1 MKRKL
6 IALLLVICLVLP
18 LIPAAFAAETDLP
31 MYYNYYGTEKEERK
45 NAPLSCVLGHSTL
58 CWFFTASTA
67 GEEITSGLIFE
78 PDEGTAKDAIAL
90 EYEAVDIWADPQVK
104 LWRVSANALGSGKL
118 VYTAQDGTRYALAVS
133 IRMPVSSF
141 STTTELTKDSLMTL
155 NAFFRVNEP
164 FYYVFGGDVTIQNVV
179 LINEEDLVGRV
190 SLEILPQGNV
200 CRITV
205 TASNPDSDW
214 LNLGLKFTLKGEQ
227 PAEDTWS
234 SEDWISLEDATPRL
248 HIRDVNYNDNG
259 KPDGFWSYKIFRLRA
274 EQGDRRRVGFFMGE
288 EELALTDV
296 AFTPADGT
304 ADDAVTAEL
313 DEGRYW
319 VLSCSKVGSGK
330 LRCTTTE
337 NVVYELPVIVSLPAL
352 GFYSSNVRG
361 GESCLSE
368 FIYDVKKET
377 NEIWLMMEDGF
388 DANSMPEITCRDMSG
403 SQGEKPIEEIPEN
416 FKVEQIQRENGKLD
430 LKITVLTSVPAD
442 GYSLRAKA
450 GGRYST
456 LRIMDADK
464 MTIWKSGPSALTV
477 TIDGTEYV
485 VGFCVGS
492 LGDEIIDINDL
503 GRWSLQFN
511 PEQESAGGAYRPAN
525 RPGPA
530 VVAATLDTSGGQRVF
545 KEAPDEI
552 QKLITVNRVW
562 LERSSGSRGEDDNT
576 DTFSFAETRQ
586 LSRNTGL
593 SKDGIPLYV
602 AYRTGAAY
610 LCAEISIGGKSGE
623 IYVQVHYEKAT
634 DVNINCKTVEEINN
648 WLTANTD
655 RIYDAAL
662 DAQERTTFTIWMTE
676 QTYSGTIQIPARL
689 AALRKHCG
697 VRFSSPA
704 NGTTLTGSIELN
716 GATLDPISRI
726 HFVAA
731 DGNQSFALHNGTGYV
746 SECSFTGYD
755 TALSGGIMPVNCEFI
770 DNETAL
776 ILDVAN
782 AGSTN
787 RDILRRNRF
796 QNNETAVC
804 IKSTNEFL
812 SPYYVRAVDSTFTGN
827 TVDFDVQCIGSFYFY
842 RNFYAG
848 TNGSMRSAI
857 IKIGNQNL
865 SGKSLSEIESLYKTG
880 GTAVYVN
887 PVRTAAPEAGEDAPE
902 LVLDPNLPVKLTSDD
917 TQELLIAASSLET
930 STRIEIADETDQT
943 IAEWSGFGTAQQ
955 ASRLRARAAVQT
967 AADSSSD
974 TFNAGV
980 AIRQQPDGSLAVTVE
995 PSAALTAKT
1004 PLLRIPCTA
1013 RSASVTLNGQSV
1025 ASSLSGGQLSFRVT
1039 AGGIYS
1045 VKPLSVERK
1054 DGVLC
1059 IANAPEDAVHVIA
1072 AVYTQ
1077 SGQMLASVTGPIVN
1091 GSAGLTL
1098 PPQASQSGCVCR
1110 VMLLDR
1116 DYRPAAPTTQLN
1128 G

>member
-6 IALLLVICLVLP
+6 ISLLLVICLVLP
-18 LIPAAFAAETDLP
+18 LIPAAFAAEPDLP
-31 MYYNYYGTEKEERK
+31 MYYNYYGTENKERK
-45 NAPLSCVLGHSTL
+45 NTPLFCVLGHSTL
-58 CWFFTASTA
+58 CWFFTASA
-67 GEEITSGLIFE
+67 DGEEITSGLIFE

-90 EYEAVDIWADPQVK
+90 EYEAVNIRADPQVK

-133 IRMPVSSF
+133 IRMPVSGF

-164 FYYVFGGDVTIQNVV
+164 FYYVFGRDVTIQNVV
-179 LINEEDLVGRV
+179 LINEEVLAGRV

-200 CRITV
+200 CKITV
-205 TASNPDSDW
+205 TASDPDSDW
-214 LNLGLKFTLKGEQ
+214 LNLGLRFTLKGEQ
-227 PAEDTWS
+227 PAEDTWK
-234 SEDWISLEDATPRL
+234 DWILLEDTTPRL
-248 HIRDVNYNDNG
+248 HIRDVHYNDNG
-259 KPDGFWSYKIFRLRA
+259 KPDGFWSYKMFRLRA

-288 EELALTDV
+288 KELALTDV
-296 AFTPADGT
+296 AFAPADGT
-304 ADDAVTAEL
+304 ADDAVTVEL

-368 FIYDVKKET
+368 FIYDAKKGT
-377 NEIWLMMEDGF
+377 HEIWLMMEDGF
-388 DANSMPEITCRDMSG
+388 DANSMPEITCMDMSG
-403 SQGEKPIEEIPEN
+403 SQGEKPIEEMPEN
-416 FKVEQIQRENGKLD
+416 FKVEQIPRENGKLD
-430 LKITVLTSVPAD
+430 LKITVLASVPAD
-442 GYSLRAKA
+442 GYSLWAKA

-511 PEQESAGGAYRPAN
+511 PEQESAGGAYHPAN
-525 RPGPA
+525 QPGPA
-530 VVAATLDTSGGQRVF
+530 VVAATLDTSGGQRAF

-552 QKLITVNRVW
+552 QKLITVKRVW
-562 LERSSGSRGEDDNT
+562 LERRSGSRGEDDNT

-586 LSRNTGL
+586 LSRNTDL

-634 DVNINCKTVEEINN
+634 AVNINCKTVEEINK
-648 WLTANTD
+648 WLIDNTD
-655 RIYDAAL
+655 RIYNAAL
-662 DAQERTTFTIWMTE
+662 DAQERTTFTIRMTE
-676 QTYSGTIQIPARL
+676 QMYSGNIQIPEKL

-704 NGTTLTGSIELN
+704 NGTTLYGSIELN
-716 GATLDPISRI
+716 GATLDPISGI

-770 DNETAL
+770 GNKTAL

-812 SPYYVRAVDSTFTGN
+812 SPYYVRAVDSTFTDN
-827 TVDFDVQCIGSFYFY
+827 TVDFDVQCSGSFYFY
-842 RNFYAG
+842 RNFYAD
-848 TNGSMRSAI
+848 TNGNMRSAI
-857 IKIGNQNL
+857 IKIGDQNL
-865 SGKSLSEIESLYKTG
+865 SGKPLSEIENLYKTG
-880 GTAVYVN
+880 ETAVYVN

-902 LVLDPNLPVKLTSDD
+902 LVLDQNLPVKLTSDD
-917 TQELLIAASSLET
+917 TQELLIAASSLKT

-980 AIRQQPDGSLAVTVE
+980 AISQQPDGSLAVTVE

-1039 AGGIYS
+1039 AGGVYS
-1045 VKPLSVERK
+1045 VRLLSVERK

-1059 IANAPEDAVHVIA
+1059 IANAPEAAVHVIA

-1098 PPQASQSGCVCR
+1098 PPQASQSGCICR